1 MGVPDMKLPIQ
12 YGMTYPERGSRVIEP
27 LDLVKA
33 GTLEF
38 RAPDFSRFPCLAL
51 AREAAHKGGGMPAVL
66 NAADE
71 IAVEAF
77 IGGRIKFTDIP
88 RVIEKTMAA
97 YTPDG
102 GLPGFQEVVEV
113 DAWARA
119 KAEEHCK

>member
-1 MGVPDMKLPIQ
+1 
-12 YGMTYPERGSRVIEP
+12 
-27 LDLVKA
+27 VKA

-51 AREAAHKGGGMPAVL
+51 AREAAQKGGGLPAVL

-77 IGGRIKFTDIP
+77 IARKIKFTDIA
-88 RVIEKTMAA
+88 RVVERTMAA
-97 YTPDG
+97 YSPSG
-102 GLPGFQEVVEV
+102 GLPGFQEVVEI

-119 KAEEHCK
+119 KAQEACS